1 MKPASF
7 EYLSPTTLPDV
18 LGIKAE
24 HGDEAK
30 PLAGGQSLIPAMNF
44 RVSQPSI
51 LIDLNKID
59 DLRYIRTQDG
69 ELRIGAMT
77 IQAEVASSTL
87 VAETQPLIYETMP
100 NIAHPQIRNRGTF
113 GGSLAHADPAS
124 ELPVVATALNAR
136 FKAQSTRGERWI
148 NADEFF
154 ITMFTTALEPDEVLT
169 EVAFPVFPKNTGWSF
184 LEVARRAGDYAM
196 AGVAALVTLDNDLT
210 CQYARLVYLNVG
222 DKAMDAQQAAA
233 ALTGEKMTPQ
243 LIESV
248 AHMATEQEIDPFG
261 SVHATPEYQRHLAKV
276 LTRRALQTA
285 FDRAQSRPPRG
296 KQQ

>member
-1 MKPASF
+1 MKPAPF
-7 EYLSPTTLPDV
+7 EYLSPTTLDAV
-18 LGIKAE
+18 LESKEE
-24 HGDEAK
+24 HGDEGK

-59 DLRYIRTQDG
+59 DLRYIRTDDG

-77 IQAEVASSTL
+77 VQAEVAGSSL
-87 VAETQPLIYETMP
+87 VAERQPLIYETMP

-113 GGSLAHADPAS
+113 GGSLVHADPAS

-148 NADEFF
+148 PADEFF

-169 EVAFPVFPKNTGWSF
+169 EIAFPAFPSNMGWAF
-184 LEVARRAGDYAM
+184 LEVARRSGDYAM
-196 AGVAALVTLDNDLT
+196 AGVAALVSLEADHT
-210 CQYARLVYLNVG
+210 CQFARLVYLNVG
-222 DKAMDAQQAAA
+222 DKAMDARQAAA
-233 ALTGEKMTPQ
+233 ALVGEKLTASAIDAAAQ
-243 LIESV
+243 IAAE
-248 AHMATEQEIDPFG
+248 EEIDPFG
-261 SVHATPEYQRHLAKV
+261 SVHATPEYQRHLTKV

-285 FDRAQSRPPRG
+285 HQRAQSRLMSR
-296 KQQ
+296 

>member
-1 MKPASF
+1 MKPAAF
-7 EYLSPTTLPDV
+7 EYLSPTTLERV
-18 LGIKAE
+18 LVSKAE

-51 LIDLNKID
+51 LIDLNKLD
-59 DLRYIRTQDG
+59 DMRYIRSENG

-77 IQAEVASSTL
+77 TQAEVARSPL
-87 VAETQPLIYETMP
+87 VADNQPLIYETMP

-136 FKAQSTRGERWI
+136 FKVQSKRGERWI
-148 NADEFF
+148 PADEFF
-154 ITMFTTALEPDEVLT
+154 ITMFTTAIEPDEVLT
-169 EVAFPVFPKNTGWSF
+169 EIAFPAFPQNTGWAF
-184 LEVARRAGDYAM
+184 LEVARRSGDYAM
-196 AGVAALVTLDNDLT
+196 AGVAAVVTLDAEST

-233 ALTGEKMTPQ
+233 SLIGEKP
-243 LIESV
+243 
-248 AHMATEQEIDPFG
+248 TEQVFRAAAQTASEEEIDPFG
-261 SVHATPEYQRHLAKV
+261 SVHATPEYQRHLARV
-276 LTRRALQTA
+276 LTLRALRTS
-285 FDRAQSRPPRG
+285 FERAQTQLSRG
-296 KQQ
+296 

>member
-1 MKPASF
+1 MKPAPF
-7 EYLSPTTLPDV
+7 EYLSPTSLLDA
-18 LGIKAE
+18 LESKAE

-30 PLAGGQSLIPAMNF
+30 PLAGGQSLIPSMNF

-59 DLRYIRTQDG
+59 ELRYIRSQDG

-77 IQAEVASSTL
+77 VQADVASSPL

-148 NADEFF
+148 DADEFF

-169 EVAFPVFPKNTGWSF
+169 EIAFPAFPQNTGWSF
-184 LEVARRAGDYAM
+184 MEVTRRQGDYAM
-196 AGVAALVTLDNDLT
+196 AGLAAVVTLDSQST

-233 ALTGEKMTPQ
+233 ALTGETLTAQ
-243 LIESV
+243 VIEE
-248 AHMATEQEIDPFG
+248 AAQIATEQEIDPFG
-261 SVHATPEYQRHLAKV
+261 NVHATPEYQRHLAKV
-276 LTRRALQTA
+276 LTRRTLHTALE
-285 FDRAQSRPPRG
+285 RAKSQLPRS
-296 KQQ
+296 

>member
-1 MKPASF
+1 MKPAPF
-7 EYLSPTTLPDV
+7 EYLSPTTLLQV
-18 LGIKAE
+18 LESKAE

-44 RVSQPSI
+44 RVSQPAV
-51 LIDLNKID
+51 LIDLNKIEE
-59 DLRYIRTQDG
+59 LRYIRSQDG

-77 IQAEVASSTL
+77 IQADVASSPL
-87 VAETQPLIYETMP
+87 VAELQPLISETMP

-148 NADEFF
+148 DAEEFF

-169 EVAFPVFPKNTGWSF
+169 EIAFPAFSKNMGWSF
-184 LEVARRAGDYAM
+184 LEVTRRAGDYAM
-196 AGVAALVTLDNDLT
+196 AGVAALVSLDAEST
-210 CQYARLVYLNVG
+210 CREARLVYLNVG
-222 DKAMDAQQAAA
+222 DKAMDARQAAA
-233 ALTGEKMTPQ
+233 VLTGEKITPQ
-243 LIESV
+243 QIE
-248 AHMATEQEIDPFG
+248 AAAQIAAEQEIDPFG

-285 FDRAQSRPPRG
+285 LSRAQSQLTG
-296 KQQ
+296 S

>member
-1 MKPASF
+1 MKPAPF
-7 EYLSPTTLPDV
+7 KYLSPSSLEEV
-18 LGIKAE
+18 LASKAE

-59 DLRYIRTQDG
+59 SLRYTRSVEG

-77 IQAEVASSTL
+77 VQAEVARSPL
-87 VAETQPLIYETMP
+87 VADSQPLIYETVP

-148 NADEFF
+148 DAEEFF
-154 ITMFTTALEPDEVLT
+154 ITMFTTALETDEVLT
-169 EVAFPVFPKNTGWSF
+169 EVAFPVFPANTGWAF

-196 AGVAALVTLDNDLT
+196 AGVAALVTLDGDDT
-210 CQYARLVYLNVG
+210 CQDARLVYLNVG
-222 DKAMDAQQAAA
+222 DKAMDARQAAA
-233 ALTGEKMTPQ
+233 SLIGEKLSTQ
-243 LIESV
+243 KFEAAAQI
-248 AHMATEQEIDPFG
+248 AAEQEIDPFG
-261 SVHATPEYQRHLAKV
+261 SVHATPDYQRHLAKV
-276 LTRRALQTA
+276 LTQRALQTA
-285 FDRAQSRPPRG
+285 FERAQSRLTRG
-296 KQQ
+296 